1 MNLQEL
7 VDEIVLETDLKKPK
21 VRKITKIVFDKILQ
35 KLELEESIRTPSIVI
50 RPKKRKDETNNT
62 MGLIK
67 TIPLTEE
74 SKE

>member
-1 MNLQEL
+1 MNLQEF

-50 RPKKRKDETNNT
+50 RPKKNKEETNNT

-67 TIPLTEE
+67 TIPPTEQSTE
-74 SKE
+74 